1 MRRLLDSGFLHFLS
15 RLFVARIPEEDHLTG
30 AVDLSD
36 SAYCLG
42 LLACE
47 PEGKADHSASH

>member
-1 MRRLLDSGFLHFLS
+1 MRRLLDSGLLHFLT
-15 RLFVARIPEEDHLTG
+15 RLFVAGAPEEDHLTG

-42 LLACE
+42 LLAGE
-47 PEGKADHSASH
+47 PDGKADRSASH